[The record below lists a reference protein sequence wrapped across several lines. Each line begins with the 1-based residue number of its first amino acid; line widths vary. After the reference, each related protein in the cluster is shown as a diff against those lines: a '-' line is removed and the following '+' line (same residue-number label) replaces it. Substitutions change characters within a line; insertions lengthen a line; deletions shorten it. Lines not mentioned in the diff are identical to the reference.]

1 MKYMKAA
8 FIILTFLVFGY
19 FIAGQLLLPA
29 DVMDDKNVCYVLDT
43 DWYWVEE
50 DGTRRQIELPGQCEE
65 EVVLETSLPDPLDPY
80 VTSISFRG
88 EDLKAYVDGELRQE
102 YTTENTRWFGHKSPE
117 SYVMIPVSAEDAG
130 KTLRIEMQT
139 DTRILYQVYMGS
151 SLGLWIHIL
160 NLYKGEIAV
169 AALTL
174 ILGLITF
181 VASIVL
187 GIIHRKGYD
196 LVYLGCGSIF
206 AAIWLIVNSVFRQ
219 ILFPNISVTAELP
232 FYMVMLLPLPFMI
245 YMNSVQKNRYQKAY
259 TVFCICAISYTLLC
273 SGLHMAGIR
282 DLYKTFPIVAGG
294 CLLCIL
300 FIFATIIMDIRKK
313 HIKEYYFVALGI
325 LGAIISATVQLVTYF
340 GRKEIFSGSVLA
352 IGLIILLVCSVI
364 NTVKNIFTIEQEK
377 RAAVLANEAKGQ
389 FLASMSHEI
398 RTPIN
403 AVIGMD
409 EMILRETTDK
419 NIRGYAMDIQSAG
432 QSLLSL
438 INDILDLSKIE
449 SGKMEI
455 ISIEYDFSSLIHDI
469 VNMIRIKAE
478 NKELQVNLF
487 VESSIPSRL
496 FGDDVRIRQI
506 LINLLN
512 NAVKYTQEGSVTLSV
527 TGTQEKDTVMLHFSV
542 KDTGIGIKAED
553 LPKLTEKFGRIEE
566 KRNREI
572 EGTGLGLHITG
583 QLLQLMNSKLNVES
597 VYGEGSCFSFDLL
610 QKIVDYEPIGNLEER
625 IRNQESSYMY
635 NASFMA
641 PEAEI
646 LVVDDSAVNRKVFVN
661 LLKETKL
668 RIDQADGGMSCLEMT
683 ENKKYDLIFLDHM
696 MPDLDGIETLHRM
709 KASEHNLCADTPI
722 IALTANAIIGAK
734 EMYLAEGFDDFLT
747 KPVASG
753 KLEKM
758 ILKYL
763 PEEKV
768 QECGNGSEE
777 PVMSDSENDSVKEL
791 LSQIPDINL
800 EYALLLNGTS
810 EHVYEG
816 MMDFIE
822 LADAEADE
830 LETFFESIDM
840 PEGLERYRIK
850 VHAMKS
856 SAAVIGAMQL
866 SGLARALEMA
876 AKDERNEDIR
886 NVTPVFLRE
895 WRKCKET
902 VSTVLCKQERE
913 AEDKA
918 EFHKELFLGQMD
930 MLADALTEMD
940 IDTADQIV
948 EMLKQYRYPDSISES
963 MKQIYT
969 AEKELD
975 ADKVILL
982 YAAIKEQL

>member
-1 MKYMKAA
+1 MKYIKGV
-8 FIILTFLVFGY
+8 FIILTCLVFGY

-29 DVMDDKNVCYVLDT
+29 DVLDDRNVCYVLDT
-43 DWYWVEE
+43 DWYQVGE
-50 DGTRRQIELPGQCEE
+50 DGTRQQIEVPGKCEE
-65 EVVLETSLPDPLDPY
+65 EVVLETSLPDTLDAY
-80 VTSISFRG
+80 ITSICFRG
-88 EDLKAYVDGELRQE
+88 EDMKAYVDGELRQE

-117 SYVMIPVSAEDAG
+117 SYVMIPVSAKDAG

-139 DTRILYQVYMGS
+139 DTGILYQVYMGS
-151 SLGLWIHIL
+151 SLGVWLHIL
-160 NLYKGEIAV
+160 DLYKGELTV
-169 AALTL
+169 AILTL
-174 ILGLITF
+174 ILGILTLI
-181 VASIVL
+181 ASIVL
-187 GIIHRKGYD
+187 GIVHRKCYD

-219 ILFPNISVTAELP
+219 ILFPNMSVTAELP
-232 FYMVMLLPLPFMI
+232 FYMVMLLPLPFLI

-259 TVFCICAISYTLLC
+259 IVAGIFAISYTLVC
-273 SGLHMAGIR
+273 SGVHIAGIR
-282 DLYKTFPIVAGG
+282 ELYKTFLFVAGG

-300 FIFATIIMDIRKK
+300 LIFVTIIIDIRKK
-313 HIKEYYFVALGI
+313 HIKEYYFVAIGI
-325 LGAIISATVQLVTYF
+325 LGAIISAAVQLITYF
-340 GRKEIFSGSVLA
+340 GRKGIFSGSVLA

-364 NTVKNIFTIEQEK
+364 DTVKNIFSIEREK

-403 AVIGMD
+403 AIIGMD
-409 EMILRETTDK
+409 EMILRETTEE

-478 NKELQVNLF
+478 NKDLHVNLF

-542 KDTGIGIKAED
+542 RDTGIGIKAED
-553 LPKLTEKFGRIEE
+553 LPKLTEKFERIEE

-572 EGTGLGLHITG
+572 EGTGLGLNITV
-583 QLLQLMNSKLNVES
+583 QLLELMNSKLNVES

-610 QKIVDYEPIGNLEER
+610 QKIVDYEPIGDLEER
-625 IRNQESSYMY
+625 IRNQESSYTY
-635 NASFMA
+635 DVSFIA

-668 RIDQADGGMSCLEMT
+668 RIDQADGGMACLEMT
-683 ENKKYDLIFLDHM
+683 ENKKYDMIFLDHM

-709 KASEHNLCADTPI
+709 KASEHNLCADTPVV
-722 IALTANAIIGAK
+722 ALTANAVIGAK

-753 KLEKM
+753 KLEKI

-763 PEEKV
+763 PGEKV
-768 QECGNGSEE
+768 QKCGNCSEE
-777 PVMSDSENDSVKEL
+777 SSKSASENESVKEL
-791 LSQIPDINL
+791 LSQIPDIDL
-800 EYALLLNGTS
+800 EYALLHNGKA

-816 MMDFIE
+816 IMDFIE
-822 LADAEADE
+822 LSDAEAEE
-830 LETFFESIDM
+830 LETFFERIDT
-840 PEGLERYRIK
+840 PEGLEQYRIK

-856 SAAVIGAMQL
+856 SAAIIGAMQL

-876 AKDERNEDIR
+876 AKDGRNADIR

-895 WRKCKET
+895 WRSCKET
-902 VSTVLCKQERE
+902 LSSALCNRE
-913 AEDKA
+913 KETEDKA
-918 EFHKELFLGQMD
+918 EFQKELFLGQMD
-930 MLADALTEMD
+930 MLSDALAEMD

-948 EMLKQYRYPDSISES
+948 EMLKQYRYPDSILEN
-963 MKQIYT
+963 MKQIYI

-975 ADKVILL
+975 ADKVAQL
-982 YAAIKEQL
+982 YTEIKERL

>member
-1 MKYMKAA
+1 MKYIKGA
-8 FIILTFLVFGY
+8 FIILTCLVFGY
-19 FIAGQLLLPA
+19 FIAGQLLLPE
-29 DVMDDKNVCYVLDT
+29 DVLDDRNVCYVLDT
-43 DWYWVEE
+43 DWYQVEE
-50 DGTRRQIELPGQCEE
+50 DGTRSQIEVPGKCAED
-65 EVVLETSLPDPLDPY
+65 VVLETSLPDTLDAY
-80 VTSISFRG
+80 ITSICFRG

-117 SYVMIPVSAEDAG
+117 SYVMIPVSAKDAG

-139 DTRILYQVYMGS
+139 DTGILYQVYMGS
-151 SLGLWIHIL
+151 SLGVWLHIL
-160 NLYKGEIAV
+160 DLYKGELTVAV
-169 AALTL
+169 LTL
-174 ILGLITF
+174 ILGMLTLI
-181 VASIVL
+181 ASIVL
-187 GIIHRKGYD
+187 GIVHRKCYD

-219 ILFPNISVTAELP
+219 ILFPNMSVTAELP
-232 FYMVMLLPLPFMI
+232 FYMVMLLPLPFLI

-259 TVFCICAISYTLLC
+259 IVAGIFAISYTLVC
-273 SGLHMAGIR
+273 SGVHIAGIR
-282 DLYKTFPIVAGG
+282 DLYKTFLFVAGG

-300 FIFATIIMDIRKK
+300 LIFATIIIDIRKK
-313 HIKEYYFVALGI
+313 HIKEYYFVAIGI
-325 LGAIISATVQLVTYF
+325 LGAIISAAVQLITYF
-340 GRKEIFSGSVLA
+340 GRKGIFSGSVLA
-352 IGLIILLVCSVI
+352 IGLIILLVCSVTD
-364 NTVKNIFTIEQEK
+364 TVKNIFSIEREK

-403 AVIGMD
+403 AIIGMD
-409 EMILRETTDK
+409 EMILRETTEK
-419 NIRGYAMDIQSAG
+419 SIRGYAMDIQSAG

-478 NKELQVNLF
+478 NKDLHVNLF

-527 TGTQEKDTVMLHFSV
+527 TGTQEKDTVMLHFAV
-542 KDTGIGIKAED
+542 RDTGIGIKAED
-553 LPKLTEKFGRIEE
+553 LPKLTEKFERIEE

-572 EGTGLGLHITG
+572 EGTGLGLNITV
-583 QLLQLMNSKLNVES
+583 QLLELMNSKLNVES

-610 QKIVDYEPIGNLEER
+610 QKIVDYEPIGDLEER
-625 IRNQESSYMY
+625 IRNQESIYTY
-635 NASFMA
+635 DASFIA

-668 RIDQADGGMSCLEMT
+668 RIDQADGGMACLEMT
-683 ENKKYDLIFLDHM
+683 ENKKYDMIFLDHM

-709 KASEHNLCADTPI
+709 KASEHNLCADTPVV
-722 IALTANAIIGAK
+722 ALTANAVIGAK

-768 QECGNGSEE
+768 QKCGNCSEE
-777 PVMSDSENDSVKEL
+777 SSKSASENESVKEL
-791 LSQIPDINL
+791 LAQVPDIDL
-800 EYALLLNGTS
+800 EYALLHSGKAA
-810 EHVYEG
+810 HVYEG
-816 MMDFIE
+816 VMDFIE
-822 LADAEADE
+822 LADAEADG
-830 LETFFESIDM
+830 LESFFEKIDT
-840 PEGLERYRIK
+840 PEGLEQYRIK

-856 SAAVIGAMQL
+856 SAAIIGAMQL

-876 AKDERNEDIR
+876 AKDGRNADIR

-895 WRKCKET
+895 WRSCKET
-902 VSTVLCKQERE
+902 LSSVLCNRERE
-913 AEDKA
+913 TEDQA
-918 EFHKELFLGQMD
+918 EFEKELFLGQMD
-930 MLADALTEMD
+930 MLSDALAEMD

-948 EMLKQYRYPDSISES
+948 EMLKQYRYPDGILES
-963 MKQIYT
+963 MKQIYI

-975 ADKVILL
+975 ADKVAQL
-982 YAAIKEQL
+982 YTEIKERL